1 MGRSVRIP
9 PLTEETSPNVTG
21 YASVAGRK
29 ARIPAKVRRSH
40 LRKSPPLG
48 KTPPFFRQSTQRVT
62 KGSGW
67 VEPRDCARARKEG
80 PASPMKA
87 KAKFLMMSFLIENP
101 QRTGRELTDR
111 KQVLKS

>member
-9 PLTEETSPNVTG
+9 PLTEETSSNVTG

-48 KTPPFFRQSTQRVT
+48 KPPLFPPVDAKVH
-62 KGSGW
+62 KGVRLG
-67 VEPRDCARARKEG
+67 RAEGLREG
-80 PASPMKA
+80 PQRGTSQPHESKA
-87 KAKFLMMSFLIENP
+87 KLLMMSFLIESP